1 MNMIDAIIIGI
12 TLILA
17 IKGFFN
23 GVIKEV
29 SGLIGLIGG
38 LFIATKYYHQT
49 GIYID
54 ENLMKINNPSAIDLV
69 GFIVDFVG
77 VWIVV
82 VFLGFLISRILKISA
97 LGIFDRIAGFIF
109 SGAKFFVLIS
119 VILALLYNVAFLK
132 DKIDNYAKNSFVMPI
147 LLKVGDKI
155 INIDPKK
162 IENISKNVKITQ

>member
-1 MNMIDAIIIGI
+1 MNMIDSIIIGI

-23 GVIKEV
+23 GVVKEV
-29 SGLIGLIGG
+29 AGLIGLAGG
-38 LFIATKYYHQT
+38 IFIATKYYHQT

-54 ENLMKINNPSAIDLV
+54 KNLMKINNSSAVDLV

-77 VWIVV
+77 VWIIV
-82 VFLGFLISRILKISA
+82 VFLGFLISKILKVSS
-97 LGIFDRIAGFIF
+97 LGILDRMAGFIF
-109 SGAKFFVLIS
+109 SGAKFFVLVS

-132 DKIDNYAKNSFVMPI
+132 NKIDNYAKNSFVIPI

-162 IENISKNVKITQ
+162 IENISKNVKIS